1 MNNKTNQGIL
11 PFQMIKIAAGSWES
25 LGPQSAPKVQSVNKI
40 NADGSRTPGMLV
52 GDKFVPGR
60 HGDLGV
66 FEPAQAKQKGQ
77 GTLDLFATGNGYRN
91 ADGELGKTPIEAAR
105 TNKSKKRGFL
115 STLLSSTGNF
125 IKKHPVAVDTTLGVS
140 SAAAATPALLN
151 LFGDDD
157 NSSKSSETPKSEP
170 KSQPAAESK
179 SEPTEEPKA
188 TETPA
193 PTPSKSAPTN
203 GTGTPAG
210 ETAGTEN
217 KDFIDRSIQS
227 INEFKAKHP
236 ELFWS
241 GVGLAG
247 LGSVYALAKA
257 LDDDDD
263 DDDYYY
269 YRHR

>member
-11 PFQMIKIAAGSWES
+11 PFQMVKIAGDNIIPLDGYEYWRRQQQ
-25 LGPQSAPKVQSVNKI
+25 PQQPQQ
-40 NADGSRTPGMLV
+40 P
-52 GDKFVPGR
+52 
-60 HGDLGV
+60 
-66 FEPAQAKQKGQ
+66 KGQ

-91 ADGELGKTPIEAAR
+91 ADGELGKTPIEVAR
-105 TNKSKKRGFL
+105 ANKSKKRGLWSAIF
-115 STLLSSTGNF
+115 SPVVNVV
-125 IKKHPVAVDTTLGVS
+125 KKHPITVGTTLGVGS
-140 SAAAATPALLN
+140 VAAATPALLN
-151 LFGDDD
+151 LFGDDN
-157 NSSKSSETPKSEP
+157 NSSESNEAPKTKSKAE
-170 KSQPAAESK
+170 PAAQPVTESK
-179 SEPTEEPKA
+179 PEPKA
-188 TETPA
+188 EPKPDTPNTNQD
-193 PTPSKSAPTN
+193 PTPKPSTTTPTN
-203 GTGTPAG
+203 GTGGSAG
-210 ETAGTEN
+210 AEN

>member
-1 MNNKTNQGIL
+1 MSNKTNQGIL
-11 PFQMIKIAAGSWES
+11 PFQMIKIAAGEWES
-25 LGPQSAPKVQSVNKI
+25 LGTKPAPKAQSVNKI
-40 NADGSRTPGMLV
+40 NADGSRTPGVMQ
-52 GDKFVPGR
+52 D
-60 HGDLGV
+60 GV
-66 FEPAQAKQKGQ
+66 F
-77 GTLDLFATGNGYRN
+77 
-91 ADGELGKTPIEAAR
+91 TPL
-105 TNKSKKRGFL
+105 NKPSGKSKKRGLWSAIF
-115 STLLSSTGNF
+115 SPVVN
-125 IKKHPVAVDTTLGVS
+125 IAKNHPVASASMG
-140 SAAAATPALLN
+140 SAAASSGGTALLLN

-170 KSQPAAESK
+170 TSQPAAESK
-179 SEPTEEPKA
+179 SEPAKEPKV
-188 TETPA
+188 TETTDTPTPSTTPTPA
-193 PTPSKSAPTN
+193 PKSSIPAPTN

-210 ETAGTEN
+210 GTAGAEN

>member
-1 MNNKTNQGIL
+1 MSNKTNQGIL
-11 PFQMIKIAAGSWES
+11 PFQMIKIAGDNPMYDGYGHW
-25 LGPQSAPKVQSVNKI
+25 LKQQLPPVPKSAPTDAGASQTN
-40 NADGSRTPGMLV
+40 PG
-52 GDKFVPGR
+52 K
-60 HGDLGV
+60 
-66 FEPAQAKQKGQ
+66 A
-77 GTLDLFATGNGYRN
+77 
-91 ADGELGKTPIEAAR
+91 
-105 TNKSKKRGFL
+105 KKRGLWSAIFSPL
-115 STLLSSTGNF
+115 VNTVKS
-125 IKKHPVAVDTTLGVS
+125 HPVAS
-140 SAAAATPALLN
+140 SSIASAAGASGQTALLLN

-170 KSQPAAESK
+170 TAQPAAESK
-179 SEPTEEPKA
+179 SEPANEPKV
-188 TETPA
+188 TETTDTPA
-193 PTPSKSAPTN
+193 PSTTPTPAPKSSTPAPTN

-210 ETAGTEN
+210 GTAGAEN